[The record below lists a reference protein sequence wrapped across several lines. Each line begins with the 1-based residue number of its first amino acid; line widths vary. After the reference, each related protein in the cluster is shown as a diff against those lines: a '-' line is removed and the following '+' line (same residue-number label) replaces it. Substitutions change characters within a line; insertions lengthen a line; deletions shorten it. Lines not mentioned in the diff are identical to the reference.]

1 MSHYRSDNFKF
12 SQAVYCLPSSGAYKS
27 WLGKPCELPDYV
39 IPSDIPTLLPESS
52 VKQFTTQPE
61 QVLTQF
67 LEVNPQYMNPRD
79 IGKILFHSKDL
90 SPFAVSLLLF
100 NSIYSSNALVFSF
113 ISAIDLDC
121 VSIVD
126 AIRFITQKVAIP
138 AKAIIIVNLAEAFSN
153 AYGLRNQLE
162 WPNMKIIQSLFCAT
176 IRYCFLHSTNDD
188 ISFHSVVDSFSAL
201 EKISPAIIEQ
211 ISQDLKKT
219 PPAIYFTSAPINSKP
234 NEQLSGD
241 VEHEGRFRSSWKS
254 YFYYLENNKL
264 ISKDSKSSSKIISEI
279 SLDSVNAS
287 QKNLPKKPYCMFLQ
301 RIDNREF
308 GKKMKEG
315 VLRDSPRTSY
325 TLAFKDENELLLWIS
340 SINCNCIEFELQA
353 LN

>member
-1 MSHYRSDNFKF
+1 MSHYRSENFKF
-12 SQAVYCLPSSGAYKS
+12 SQAVYCLPSSDKYNS

-39 IPSDIPTLLPESS
+39 IPSDIPSLLSESS
-52 VKQFTTQPE
+52 AKQFSTQPE
-61 QVLTQF
+61 QVLSQF
-67 LEVNPQYMNPRD
+67 LESNPQYMNPRD

-126 AIRFITQKVAIP
+126 AIRIITQKVAIP
-138 AKAIIIVNLAEAFSN
+138 AKSIIIVSLAEAFSN

-176 IRYCFLHSTNDD
+176 IRYCFLHSTDSNV
-188 ISFHSVVDSFSAL
+188 SFRSVADSFSAL
-201 EKISPAIIEQ
+201 EKVSASIIEQ
-211 ISQDLKKT
+211 IELDLKKV
-219 PPAIYFTSAPINSKP
+219 PPAIYFTSAPIKIGP
-234 NEQLSGD
+234 NEQLSGEI
-241 VEHEGRFRSSWKS
+241 EHEGRFRSSWKP
-254 YFYYLENNKL
+254 YYYYLENNKL

-287 QKNLPKKPYCMFLQ
+287 QKSLPKKSHCLFLQ

-315 VLRDSPRTSY
+315 ILRDSPRTSY
-325 TLAFKDENELLLWIS
+325 TLAFKEESELLLWIS
-340 SINCNCIEFELQA
+340 TINFKQIQFDLES

>member
-1 MSHYRSDNFKF
+1 MSHYRSENFKF
-12 SQAVYCLPSSGAYKS
+12 SQAVYCLPSNDKYSS
-27 WLGKPCELPDYV
+27 WLGKQCELPDYV
-39 IPSDIPTLLPESS
+39 IPSDIPTLLPESY

-61 QVLTQF
+61 QILSQF
-67 LEVNPQYMNPRD
+67 LETNPQYMNPRD
-79 IGKILFHSKDL
+79 IGKILFHTKGL
-90 SPFAVSLLLF
+90 SPFAISLLLF

-138 AKAIIIVNLAEAFSN
+138 TKSIIIVNLAEAFSN

-176 IRYCFLHSTNDD
+176 IRYCFLHSTNE
-188 ISFHSVVDSFSAL
+188 SVTFHSVTDSFSAL
-201 EKISPAIIEQ
+201 ENVSPAIIEQ
-211 ISQDLKKT
+211 IELDLRKD
-219 PPAIYFTSAPINSKP
+219 PPAIYFTSAPIKISQNG
-234 NEQLSGD
+234 QLSGEI
-241 VEHEGRFRSSWKS
+241 EHEGRFRSSWKS
-254 YFYYLENNKL
+254 YYYYLENNKL
-264 ISKDSKSSSKIISEI
+264 YSKDNKSSNKIISEI
-279 SLDSVNAS
+279 SLDAVNAS
-287 QKNLPKKPYCMFLQ
+287 QKSLPKKPYCLHLQ
-301 RIDNREF
+301 RFDNREF

-325 TLAFKDENELLLWIS
+325 TLAFKDESELLLWIS
-340 SINCNCIEFELQA
+340 TINYKPIQFDLES